1 MNNRRC
7 PLSFIILLISV
18 LFSATANAAI
28 SVASQT
34 KLIADDAFKDSGF
47 GWAVAIDGDTAVVS
61 AFADY
66 DNLGAAYVYERTDAG
81 WQQVSKLTASDG
93 VDGNNGDFLG
103 FSLAVSGDT
112 VVLGAALDDNE
123 NGTDAGAVY
132 LYVKPTDGWP
142 AAMTETKKLIAPAGG
157 AGRGFGAA
165 LALKGDTLVVGS
177 PGKVDSPTPGEVF
190 VFQGSGTSWSLK
202 ATLSVDGLNG
212 SDSYG
217 AALDYDGQTLAVGA
231 FGQDNLKGAVYLYQ
245 KPAAG
250 WSEKAADA
258 VLRADDGQAN
268 DFFGGSVAVDGN
280 TILVGANGDDDDG
293 SKSGA
298 VYVFERSGG
307 KWNSEPVQKLTAS
320 DAKPVGNF
328 GYAVDLAGSSAVIGA
343 SHPDDQAA
351 DTVYF
356 FTRVGSQWKE
366 QGKLTDPDAKVNS
379 KFGLS
384 VAVDGNGSTMLA
396 GAIGADA
403 GNSQAEKSAGAAYLF
418 QLAAPIDL
426 ALVKKDDIDPVVVG
440 EKVTYTL
447 MVTNNGESDATGVVV
462 IDTLPDG
469 ISHDSDDGNCTV
481 SNRVVTCELGT
492 VGKNGGTATVAISV
506 RAESA
511 GSVTNR
517 ATVSADEIDA
527 NSADNTD
534 SEQTT
539 IRESDSGGDNGDD
552 ENGGGGGGGSLN
564 LWLLLFLLAGILL
577 SKRRSPPTLESE

>member
-1 MNNRRC
+1 MNNHRC
-7 PLSFIILLISV
+7 LSLILLLFSV
-18 LFSATANAAI
+18 FLSATATAAI

-66 DNLGAAYVYERTDAG
+66 DNRGAAYVYERTDAG
-81 WQQVSKLTASDG
+81 WQQVSKLTAYDG
-93 VDGNNGDFLG
+93 MDGDNGDFLG
-103 FSLAVSGDT
+103 ISLAVSGDT

-132 LYVKPTDGWP
+132 VYVKPEGGWP
-142 AAMTETKKLIAPAGG
+142 AAMTETKKLIAPAKG
-157 AGRGFGAA
+157 AGRGFGTA

-177 PGKVDSPTPGEVF
+177 PGKDDSLIPGEVF
-190 VFQGSGTSWSLK
+190 VFQGSGTSWNLK

-217 AALDYDGQTLAVGA
+217 AALDYDGQTLVVGA
-231 FGQDNLKGAVYLYQ
+231 FGQDKLKGAVYVYQ
-245 KPAAG
+245 KPAGG
-250 WSEKAADA
+250 WSDKMADA

-268 DFFGGSVAVDGN
+268 DFFGGSVAVDGD

-293 SKSGA
+293 NKSGA

-307 KWNSEPVQKLTAS
+307 KWNSDPVQKLTAS

-343 SHPDDQAA
+343 SHPNDQAA
-351 DTVYF
+351 DTVYL
-356 FTRVGSQWKE
+356 FTRLGSQWKE
-366 QGKLTDPDAKVNS
+366 KGNLTDPDAKVNS
-379 KFGLS
+379 KFGFS
-384 VAVDGNGSTMLA
+384 VAIDGNGSTILA

-403 GNSQAEKSAGAAYLF
+403 DSTREKEDAGAAYLF

-447 MVTNNGESDATGVVV
+447 IVTNNGESDATGVVV
-462 IDTLPDG
+462 TDTLPDG
-469 ISHDSDDGNCTV
+469 LSYLSDDGGCTV
-481 SNRVVTCELGT
+481 SNQVVTCDLGT

-506 RAESA
+506 RADSA

-539 IRESDSGGDNGDD
+539 IVESGSAGNNGDD
-552 ENGGGGGGGSLN
+552 QNGGGGGGGGGSLN
-564 LWLLLFLLAGILL
+564 VWLLLFLLAGILFT
-577 SKRRSPPTLESE
+577 RRIFPFHPRG